1 MTALLL
7 LTLVAQLAAIPGGP
21 SPAEGPVIIGR
32 GAFDFDGDGKPDE
45 LLLLFVTGQRGPDIA
60 EWCGGFDKYTGQ
72 FDIVVILSSGL
83 VTRASLNKLYGD
95 ELFFFAADLPFKIAF
110 ADYNGDGRPNFF
122 IYQYANCFTYVYHF
136 FTVGRSGE
144 ASALPTGPGGFEV
157 ILGGGVHE
165 APFHPTGAG
174 FTYRDFDRDR
184 SEWREG
190 RCNWLRAAARFDCQ
204 EHWVK
209 EGTRDQ

>member
-7 LTLVAQLAAIPGGP
+7 LTLVAQLAVIPGGP

-45 LLLLFVTGQRGPDIA
+45 LLLLFVTGQRGRDIA

-83 VTRASLNKLYGD
+83 VTRASLNV
-95 ELFFFAADLPFKIAF
+95 AADLPFKIAF

-122 IYQYANCFTYVYHF
+122 IHQYANCFTYVYHF

-144 ASALPTGPGGFEV
+144 VSALPTGPGDFEV